1 MPRIIAVTVMLA
13 TLAAQPV
20 LAQSV
25 PDEAEMDLWCG
36 TAFELMT
43 RDAPADAT
51 PEKLAAAQVYADGGA
66 FLVSRALP
74 IYLES
79 GYTNETLDSFR
90 ADLAEAV
97 GRAVNGTTRAGEEP
111 AYSFQDCSALIGQ

>member
-1 MPRIIAVTVMLA
+1 
-13 TLAAQPV
+13 
-20 LAQSV
+20 
-25 PDEAEMDLWCG
+25 MDLWCG

-51 PEKLAAAQVYADGGA
+51 PEKLAAAKVYADGGA
-66 FLVSRALP
+66 YLVSRALP

-79 GYTNETLDSFR
+79 GYTNETLEDFR

-97 GRAVNGTTRAGEEP
+97 GRAVNGTTRVGEEP

>member
-1 MPRIIAVTVMLA
+1 MLRIIAVLLMLA
-13 TLAAQPV
+13 PAAA
-20 LAQSV
+20 LAQEV
-25 PDEAEMDLWCG
+25 PAEAQMDLWCG
-36 TAFELMT
+36 TAFTLMT

-51 PEKLAAAQVYADGGA
+51 AEKLAAAKVYADGGA

-79 GYTNETLDSFR
+79 GYSDAALESLR
-90 ADLAEAV
+90 ADLEAAV
-97 GRAVNGTTRAGEEP
+97 GRVVNGTVRAGEEL